1 MRRRTLLLLIMMAVL
16 LLNSAAQAQSPVT
29 DRTQATVLTGGSYRL
44 IPNAP
49 QTNGELTSAQYR
61 LSPAAPA
68 AGEGCCCKTNL
79 PCIVK

>member
-1 MRRRTLLLLIMMAVL
+1 MRKRTLLLVLVVML
-16 LLNSAAQAQSPVT
+16 LLNNAAQAQSPVV
-29 DRTQATVLTGGSYRL
+29 DGTQATVLSGGSYRL

>member
-1 MRRRTLLLLIMMAVL
+1 MRQRTLLLLVMVAVL
-16 LLNSAAQAQSPVT
+16 LLNSAAQAQSPVV
-29 DRTQATVLTGGSYRL
+29 DQMQATVLFGGSYRL

-49 QTNGELTSAQYR
+49 QINGELTSAQYR

-79 PCIVK
+79 PCILK